1 MIGNTVRISDSQ
13 FADPAINQDY
23 FNAKYKAWLKRRGF
37 TDELNRMETNRA
49 NQFRKKTKKTR

>member
-37 TDELNRMETNRA
+37 TDELEKMAIDRA
-49 NQFRKKTKKTR
+49 NQFRKKTKKTS

>member
-37 TDELNRMETNRA
+37 TDELERMSNNRA
-49 NQFRKKTKKTR
+49 NLFRNKKKKTS